1 MSALLTVLAAAA
13 PALIGKA
20 TEAAAEYGVDFFG
33 ADSSVGSFLSST
45 FVSKKPGEK
54 SLASEIGTAVASAMG
69 ADRGRSIDDLPSV
82 NIPSTTPVRP
92 GQMAAAGTAPTI
104 PLGSGNTVPNYL
116 QNSRNVRSQLS
127 RIQTIPV
134 PRSTIKSSAA
144 TVPLS
149 SARLTSKP
157 KLRTIQ

>member
-45 FVSKKPGEK
+45 FVSKKPGEQ

-92 GQMAAAGTAPTI
+92 GQMASSRKGTDNSSREWKHRAKLLAKLAEREKSTVAH
-104 PLGSGNTVPNYL
+104 SDNTCASFYN
-116 QNSRNVRSQLS
+116 QKFCCNSTSLVCQINV
-127 RIQTIPV
+127 
-134 PRSTIKSSAA
+134 
-144 TVPLS
+144 
-149 SARLTSKP
+149 
-157 KLRTIQ
+157 